1 MSQRTIRLLSVAV
14 AALIVCLSLPLS
26 VSAASGAGEGGL
38 ASVSGILVALVALL
52 LPIGAR
58 LILRR

>member
-1 MSQRTIRLLSVAV
+1 MNQRTIRLLSVAV

-26 VSAASGAGEGGL
+26 VSAANGEQGGL